1 MGSDSDS
8 NSADTSL
15 TFSKWFVGKYHLG
28 FQTKF
33 IIYRIAMLLL
43 IAIIIIKKVFSSV
56 FEFEMIVLAIH
67 AFVFMV
73 EGYVNFSE
81 YVHES
86 MTQIKDHFTDDTQS
100 SSSVLEVILV
110 KADWCSACSMY
121 LNGNSWQNVIDRI
134 SAVSSP
140 SDVTFTVYDIN
151 TTEASVFLKNLKIDV
166 SSISYIPV
174 VYIRTPE
181 GIFLYKDNIYNS
193 DNMVSVVMALIDKYI
208 TS

>member
-15 TFSKWFVGKYHLG
+15 TFSKWFVGKYCLG
-28 FQTKF
+28 FQAKF
-33 IIYRIAMLLL
+33 IIYLIAMLLL
-43 IAIIIIKKVFSSV
+43 VAIIIMKKVLSSV

-73 EGYVNFSE
+73 EGYANFSE

-86 MTQIKDHFTDDTQS
+86 MTQIKDHFTDDTS

-181 GIFLYKDNIYNS
+181 GIFLYKDNIYKR

-208 TS
+208 IS

>member
-15 TFSKWFVGKYHLG
+15 TFSKWFVGKYRLG
-28 FQTKF
+28 FQAKTV
-33 IIYRIAMLLL
+33 IYLVAMLLL
-43 IAIIIIKKVFSSV
+43 VAIIIMKKVLSSV

-73 EGYVNFSE
+73 EGYANFSE

-86 MTQIKDHFTDDTQS
+86 MTQIKDHFTDDTS

-151 TTEASVFLKNLKIDV
+151 TTEASVFLKNLKIDI

-208 TS
+208 IS